1 VHEEGRKKFKKNAT
15 GTRKDGG
22 ENGERKQG

>member
-15 GTRKDGG
+15 GTRKDG
-22 ENGERKQG
+22 ESGERKQG